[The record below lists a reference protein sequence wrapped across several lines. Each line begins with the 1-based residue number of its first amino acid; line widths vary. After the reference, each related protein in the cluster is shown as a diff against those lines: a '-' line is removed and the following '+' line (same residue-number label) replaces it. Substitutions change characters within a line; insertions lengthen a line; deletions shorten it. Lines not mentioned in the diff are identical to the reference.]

1 MYIFIN
7 YFIVTSGLEIE
18 YSIHDFLGSSRLSS
32 TTIMPIKFIQIN
44 LSHKNTENKLKKFDF
59 VVAED

>member
-32 TTIMPIKFIQIN
+32 TTIMPIKFI
-44 LSHKNTENKLKKFDF
+44 
-59 VVAED
+59 